1 MARDHCHC
9 RDYTR
14 SQLLSKAAAQA
25 GKGLPAIEKGM
36 PVPAGTGLSRRT
48 FLSRSAGL
56 ALAVYGAT
64 RLPISAFEAG
74 IAQAATPPKVLVS
87 IFFDGGIDS
96 LNVLAPVND
105 STYQNLRPTIGLHLN
120 DATPPLSFSED
131 SSLFWHPSAAS
142 LRALHGEDKVTVFPA
157 IGYASPNQSHF
168 TSRHYYEIGEVQV
181 GAKTGWLGRYI
192 EQVGSDDNPLQGIS
206 LSNELSPALATPS
219 KPVAAVDSV
228 TNYDL
233 SSWYVGDP
241 VESNMFTSFG
251 NLGGFPSDSPA
262 MTQTRRAIGQ
272 TEQVREQLGGFSDF
286 TSPVANLYPKQTS
299 LSDQLAG
306 LAAMLGAGLPVQVA
320 TMSAVGGYDTHE
332 NEASTLTD
340 NLQRTCDAVLAFQR
354 DLEARGLDDRVLI
367 EMWSEFGRRP
377 EENGGG
383 TDHGAGG
390 LAFVVGKHAGG
401 TMIGGFPGL
410 GTLDPQQNLL
420 HTSDFR
426 SMYCTLLE
434 SWLGVD
440 AGPIIPGADTLPRYS
455 ALID

>member
-1 MARDHCHC
+1 MAHDHCHC

-14 SQLLSKAAAQA
+14 TKLIHRAAAQA
-25 GKGLPAIEKGM
+25 GKGLPAIETGM
-36 PVPAGTGLSRRT
+36 PTPAGTGLSRRT
-48 FLSRSAGL
+48 FLSRSAGF

-64 RLPISAFEAG
+64 KLPLAAFEGG
-74 IAQAATPPKVLVS
+74 IAHAATPPKVLVS

-96 LNVLAPVND
+96 LNVLAPIND
-105 STYQNLRPTIGLHLN
+105 STYQSLRPTIALQSG
-120 DATPPLSFSED
+120 LSFAED
-131 SSLFWHPSAAS
+131 SSLFWHPSAS
-142 LRALHGEDKVTVFPA
+142 GLRTLHGEDKVTVFPA

-181 GAKTGWLGRYI
+181 GANTGWLGRYI
-192 EQVGSDDNPLQGIS
+192 EQVGTDDNPLQAVS
-206 LSNELSPALATPS
+206 LSNELSPSLATPS
-219 KPVAAVDSV
+219 KPVAAVESV
-228 TNYDL
+228 TDYDL
-233 SSWYVGDP
+233 WSWADSNP
-241 VESNMFTSFG
+241 VQTNMFTSFG

-262 MTQTRRAIGQ
+262 LTQARRAIGQ
-272 TEQVREQLGGFSDF
+272 TEQLREQLAGFSSF
-286 TSPVANLYPKQTS
+286 TSPVANLYPANTE
-299 LSDQLAG
+299 LSDQLSG

-332 NEASTLTD
+332 NEADTLSG
-340 NLQRTCDAVLAFQR
+340 NLLRTSKAVLAFQR

-410 GTLDPQQNLL
+410 GTLDPQENLL

-426 SMYCTLLE
+426 TMYCTLLHD
-434 SWLGVD
+434 WLGVD
-440 AGPIIPGADTLPRYS
+440 PGPIIPGADTLGTY
-455 ALID
+455 ATLID

>member
-1 MARDHCHC
+1 MTHDHCHC
-9 RDYTR
+9 KDYSR
-14 SQLLSKAAAQA
+14 SELMRHAAAQA
-25 GKGLPAIEKGM
+25 GKGLPAIENGM

-64 RLPISAFEAG
+64 RLPLAAFETG
-74 IAQAATPPKVLVS
+74 IANAATPPKVLVS

-96 LNVLAPVND
+96 LNVLAPIND
-105 STYQNLRPTIGLHLN
+105 STYQSLRPTIALQSGLG
-120 DATPPLSFSED
+120 FSED
-131 SSLFWHPSAAS
+131 SSLFWNPSAAG
-142 LRALHGEDKVTVFPA
+142 LRTLHGEDKVTVFPA

-181 GAKTGWLGRYI
+181 GANTGWLGRYI
-192 EQVGSDDNPLQGIS
+192 EQVGADDNPLQGVS

-219 KPVAAVDSV
+219 KPVAAVQSV

-233 SSWYVGDP
+233 WSWAGNDP
-241 VESNMFTSFG
+241 VEANMFGSLG
-251 NLGGFPSDSPA
+251 NLGGFSSDSPA
-262 MTQTRRAIGQ
+262 MTQARRAIGQ
-272 TEQVREQLGGFSDF
+272 TEQLREQLSGFSSF
-286 TSPVANLYPKQTS
+286 TSPVANLYPANTE
-299 LSDQLAG
+299 LSDQLSG

-332 NEASTLTD
+332 NEANTLTG

-354 DLEARGLDDRVLI
+354 DLEARGLDDRVLV

-410 GTLDPQQNLL
+410 STLDPQDNLL

-440 AGPIIPGADTLPRYS
+440 AGPIIPGADSLPRYS

>member
-1 MARDHCHC
+1 MAHDHCHC
-9 RDYTR
+9 KDYSR
-14 SQLLSKAAAQA
+14 SELMRQAAAQA
-25 GKGLPAIEKGM
+25 GKGLPAIETGM
-36 PVPAGTGLSRRT
+36 PVPAGTGLSRRN

-64 RLPISAFEAG
+64 RLPLSAFETG
-74 IAQAATPPKVLVS
+74 IAQAQADTQPKVLVS

-96 LNVLAPVND
+96 LNVLAPIND
-105 STYQNLRPTIGLHLN
+105 STYQSLRPTIALQSGLG
-120 DATPPLSFSED
+120 FSED
-131 SSLFWHPSAAS
+131 SSLFWNPSAGS
-142 LRALHGEDKVTVFPA
+142 LRTLHSEDKVTVFPA
-157 IGYASPNQSHF
+157 IGYSSPNQSHF
-168 TSRHYYEIGEVQV
+168 TSRHYYEIGELQV
-181 GAKTGWLGRYI
+181 GANTGWLGRYI
-192 EQVGSDDNPLQGIS
+192 EQVGTDDNPLQGVS

-219 KPVAAVDSV
+219 KPVAAVESV
-228 TNYDL
+228 TDYDL
-233 SSWYVGDP
+233 WSWAGSDP
-241 VESNMFTSFG
+241 VEANMFSSFG
-251 NLGGFPSDSPA
+251 NLGGLPSDSPA
-262 MTQTRRAIGQ
+262 MTQARRAIGQ
-272 TEQVREQLGGFSDF
+272 TEQLREQLSGFNGF
-286 TSPVANLYPKQTS
+286 TSPVANLYPDNTE

-306 LAAMLGAGLPVQVA
+306 LAAMLASKLPIQVA

-332 NEASTLTD
+332 DESNTLTS

-410 GTLDPQQNLL
+410 STLDPQENLL

-434 SWLGVD
+434 NWLGVD
-440 AGPIIPGADTLPRYS
+440 AGPIIPGADSLPRYS

>member
-1 MARDHCHC
+1 MAHDHCHC
-9 RDYTR
+9 KDYSR
-14 SQLLSKAAAQA
+14 SELMRHAAAQA
-25 GKGLPAIEKGM
+25 GKGLPAIENGM

-48 FLSRSAGL
+48 FLSRSAGF

-64 RLPISAFEAG
+64 KLPLAAFEDG
-74 IAQAATPPKVLVS
+74 IAHAATPPKVLVS

-96 LNVLAPVND
+96 LNVLAPIND
-105 STYQNLRPTIGLHLN
+105 STYHSLRPTIALQSG
-120 DATPPLSFSED
+120 LSFSED
-131 SSLFWHPSAAS
+131 SNLFWHPSAAG
-142 LRALHGEDKVTVFPA
+142 LRTLHGEDKVTVFPA

-181 GAKTGWLGRYI
+181 GANTGWLGRYI
-192 EQVGSDDNPLQGIS
+192 EQVGTDDNPLQGVS

-219 KPVAAVDSV
+219 KPVAAVQSV

-233 SSWYVGDP
+233 WSWADTDP
-241 VESNMFTSFG
+241 VRPNMFTSFG

-262 MTQTRRAIGQ
+262 LTQARRAIGQ
-272 TEQVREQLGGFSDF
+272 TEQLRELLAGFSNF
-286 TSPVANLYPKQTS
+286 TSPVANLYPANTQ
-299 LSDQLAG
+299 LSDQLSG
-306 LAAMLGAGLPVQVA
+306 LAAMLAAGLPIEVA
-320 TMSAVGGYDTHE
+320 TMSAAGGYDTHE
-332 NEASTLTD
+332 NEANTLSN
-340 NLQRTCDAVLAFQR
+340 NLLRTCNAVLAFQR

-377 EENGGG
+377 QENGGG

-440 AGPIIPGADTLPRYS
+440 AGPIIPGAASLPRYS
-455 ALID
+455 TLID

>member
-1 MARDHCHC
+1 MAHDHCHC

-14 SQLLSKAAAQA
+14 SELMRQAAAQA
-25 GKGLPAIEKGM
+25 GKGLPAIENGM
-36 PVPAGTGLSRRT
+36 PVPAGTGLSRRS

-64 RLPISAFEAG
+64 QLPLSAFETG
-74 IAQAATPPKVLVS
+74 IANAATPPKVLVS

-96 LNVLAPVND
+96 LNVLAPIND
-105 STYQNLRPTIGLHLN
+105 STYQSLRPTIALQSGLG
-120 DATPPLSFSED
+120 FSED
-131 SSLFWHPSAAS
+131 SSLFWHPSAS
-142 LRALHGEDKVTVFPA
+142 GLRTLHGEDKVTVFPA
-157 IGYASPNQSHF
+157 IGYTSPNQSHF

-181 GAKTGWLGRYI
+181 GANTGWLGRYI
-192 EQVGSDDNPLQGIS
+192 EQVGTDDNPLQGVS
-206 LSNELSPALATPS
+206 LSTELSPSLATPS
-219 KPVAAVDSV
+219 KPVAAVESV
-228 TNYDL
+228 TDYDL
-233 SSWYVGDP
+233 WSWADSDP
-241 VESNMFTSFG
+241 VETTMFTSFG
-251 NLGGFPSDSPA
+251 NLGGLSSDSPA
-262 MTQTRRAIGQ
+262 MTQARRAIGQ
-272 TEQVREQLGGFSDF
+272 TEQLREQLSGFSGF
-286 TSPVANLYPKQTS
+286 TSPVANLYPANTE
-299 LSDQLAG
+299 LSDQLSG

-320 TMSAVGGYDTHE
+320 TTSAVGGYDTHE
-332 NEASTLTD
+332 NEADTLAA

-354 DLEARGLDDRVLI
+354 DLEARGLDDRVLV

-410 GTLDPQQNLL
+410 GTLDPEDNLL

-440 AGPIIPGADTLPRYS
+440 AGPIIPGADSLPRYS
-455 ALID
+455 TLIV

>member
-1 MARDHCHC
+1 MAHDHCHC
-9 RDYTR
+9 RDYSR
-14 SQLLSKAAAQA
+14 SQLLHKAAAQA
-25 GKGLPAIEKGM
+25 GKGLPAIETGM
-36 PVPAGTGLSRRT
+36 PTPAGTGLSRRT
-48 FLSRSAGL
+48 FLSRSAGF

-64 RLPISAFEAG
+64 KLPLAAFENG
-74 IAQAATPPKVLVS
+74 IAHAATPPKVLVS

-96 LNVLAPVND
+96 LNVLAPIND
-105 STYQNLRPTIGLHLN
+105 STYQSLRPTIALQSG
-120 DATPPLSFSED
+120 LSFAED
-131 SSLFWHPSAAS
+131 SSLFWHPSAS
-142 LRALHGEDKVTVFPA
+142 GLRTLHGEDKVTVFPA

-181 GAKTGWLGRYI
+181 GANTGWLGRYI
-192 EQVGSDDNPLQGIS
+192 EEVGTDDNPLQGIS
-206 LSNELSPALATPS
+206 LDNELSPALATPS
-219 KPVAAVDSV
+219 RPVAAVESV
-228 TNYDL
+228 TDYDL
-233 SSWYVGDP
+233 WSYAGSYP
-241 VESNMFTSFG
+241 RKANMFSSFG
-251 NLGGFPSDSPA
+251 NLGGLSSDSSA
-262 MTQTRRAIGQ
+262 MTQARRAIGQ
-272 TEQVREQLGGFSDF
+272 TEQVREQLGGFNGFS
-286 TSPVANLYPKQTS
+286 SPVADLYPANTD
-299 LSDQLAG
+299 LSDQLSG

-320 TMSAVGGYDTHE
+320 TMSATGGYDTHE
-332 NEASTLTD
+332 NESDTLSN
-340 NLQRTCDAVLAFQR
+340 NLLRTCNAVLAFQR

-410 GTLDPQQNLL
+410 GTLDPQENLL

-440 AGPIIPGADTLPRYS
+440 AGPIIPGADTLGTY
-455 ALID
+455 ATLID

>member
-1 MARDHCHC
+1 MAHDHCHC
-9 RDYTR
+9 KDYSR
-14 SQLLSKAAAQA
+14 SELMRHAAAQA
-25 GKGLPAIEKGM
+25 GKGLPAIENGM

-64 RLPISAFEAG
+64 KLPLAAFEDG
-74 IAQAATPPKVLVS
+74 IAHASTPPKVLVS

-96 LNVLAPVND
+96 LNVLAPIND
-105 STYQNLRPTIGLHLN
+105 STYQSLRPTIALQSG
-120 DATPPLSFSED
+120 LSFSED
-131 SSLFWHPSAAS
+131 SSLFWHPSAAG
-142 LRALHGEDKVTVFPA
+142 LRTLHGEDKVTVFPA

-181 GAKTGWLGRYI
+181 GANTGWLGRYI
-192 EQVGSDDNPLQGIS
+192 EQVGADDNPLQGVS

-219 KPVAAVDSV
+219 KPVAAVESV

-233 SSWYVGDP
+233 WSWASSDP
-241 VESNMFTSFG
+241 VEPNMLTSFG
-251 NLGGFPSDSPA
+251 NLGAFPSDSPA
-262 MTQTRRAIGQ
+262 MTQARRAIGQ
-272 TEQVREQLGGFSDF
+272 TEQLREQLAGFSSF
-286 TSPVANLYPKQTS
+286 TSPVADQYPANTQ
-299 LSDQLAG
+299 LSDQLSG

-320 TMSAVGGYDTHE
+320 TMSAAGGYDTHE
-332 NEASTLTD
+332 NEANTLSG
-340 NLQRTCDAVLAFQR
+340 NLGRTCNAVLAFQR

-410 GTLDPQQNLL
+410 GTLDPQANLL

-440 AGPIIPGADTLPRYS
+440 AAPIIPGADSLPRYS

>member
-1 MARDHCHC
+1 MAHDHCHC
-9 RDYTR
+9 KDYSR
-14 SQLLSKAAAQA
+14 SELMRQAAAQA
-25 GKGLPAIEKGM
+25 GKGLPAIETGM
-36 PVPAGTGLSRRT
+36 PIPAGTGLSRRT

-64 RLPISAFEAG
+64 RLPLSAFETG
-74 IAQAATPPKVLVS
+74 IAHADTPPKVLVS

-96 LNVLAPVND
+96 LNVLAPIND
-105 STYQNLRPTIGLHLN
+105 STYQTLRPTIALQSGLG
-120 DATPPLSFSED
+120 FSED
-131 SSLFWHPSAAS
+131 SSLFWNSSAAS
-142 LRALHGEDKVTVFPA
+142 LRTLHGEDKVTVFPA
-157 IGYASPNQSHF
+157 IGYTSPNQSHF

-181 GAKTGWLGRYI
+181 GANTGWLGRYI
-192 EQVGSDDNPLQGIS
+192 EQVGADNNPLQGVS
-206 LSNELSPALATPS
+206 LSNELSPSLATPS
-219 KPVAAVDSV
+219 KPVAAVESV
-228 TNYDL
+228 TDYDL
-233 SSWYVGDP
+233 WSWAGGDP
-241 VESNMFTSFG
+241 VEANMFNS
-251 NLGGFPSDSPA
+251 LGKIGGLPSDSPA
-262 MTQTRRAIGQ
+262 MTQARRAIGQ
-272 TEQVREQLGGFSDF
+272 TEQLREQLSGFSDF
-286 TSPVANLYPKQTS
+286 TSPVASLYPKNTE
-299 LSDQLAG
+299 LSDQLSG

-332 NEASTLTD
+332 DEATTLSS
-340 NLQRTCDAVLAFQR
+340 NLQGTCDAVLAFQR
-354 DLEARGLDDRVLI
+354 DLEARGLDDRVLV

-410 GTLDPQQNLL
+410 STLDPQDNLL

-440 AGPIIPGADTLPRYS
+440 AGPIIPGADSLPRYS
-455 ALID
+455 TLID